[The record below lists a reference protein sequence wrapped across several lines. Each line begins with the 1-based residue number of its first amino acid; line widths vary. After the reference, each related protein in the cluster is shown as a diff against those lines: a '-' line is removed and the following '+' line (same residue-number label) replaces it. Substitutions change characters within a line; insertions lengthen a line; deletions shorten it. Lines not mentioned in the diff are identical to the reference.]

1 MEAKKREKEAE
12 AGLTDAAAVLSSLS
26 QDSEERSQQL
36 HRDSASTLNRGSS
49 TGAGSVGQSYE
60 LRPTES
66 MEEVHVPRSMA
77 TVSLT
82 LAMPGASAN
91 IEEGN
96 SQQVCVCV
104 CVCD

>member
-26 QDSEERSQQL
+26 QDSEERAQQL

-66 MEEVHVPRSMA
+66 MEEVHVPHSMA

-91 IEEGN
+91 VEEGN

-104 CVCD
+104 CD